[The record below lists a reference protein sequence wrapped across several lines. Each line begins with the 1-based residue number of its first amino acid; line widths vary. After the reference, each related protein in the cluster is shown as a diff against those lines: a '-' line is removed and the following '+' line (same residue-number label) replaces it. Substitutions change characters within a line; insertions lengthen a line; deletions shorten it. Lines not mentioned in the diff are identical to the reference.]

1 MKLSFSFDRSKRGK
15 RTMNVLKS
23 NRTTQQIGLVF
34 IAPAMILF
42 FVYVLYP
49 IGYILV
55 NSLYEWDG
63 VNERIF
69 VGFRNYVQMF
79 QDDVFLISLRNVFY
93 WIILTIFPQM
103 FIGFIFAF
111 ILNHELKGRTA
122 FRAIL
127 YMPAIISPVVIGII
141 WQRIFNPFG
150 GFLSDIG
157 LKTGLTFLVQPYISD
172 PNIAI
177 FSVIAVNVWQWT
189 GWSMLLYLAGMQSI
203 DDEIFESTRI
213 EGISKWQEIRF
224 IVWPMLKGTHLTLI
238 LLGVIGA
245 LQTFDLVYTL
255 TNGGP
260 NNASQML
267 STYIFLRSF
276 RLQSMG
282 YGSAMSVFTLVLALG
297 LSLFQIKV
305 LGAKF
310 QVVE

>member
-1 MKLSFSFDRSKRGK
+1 
-15 RTMNVLKS
+15 
-23 NRTTQQIGLVF
+23 
-34 IAPAMILF
+34 
-42 FVYVLYP
+42 
-49 IGYILV
+49 
-55 NSLYEWDG
+55 
-63 VNERIF
+63 
-69 VGFRNYVQMF
+69 
-79 QDDVFLISLRNVFY
+79 
-93 WIILTIFPQM
+93 
-103 FIGFIFAF
+103 
-111 ILNHELKGRTA
+111 
-122 FRAIL
+122 
-127 YMPAIISPVVIGII
+127 
-141 WQRIFNPFG
+141 
-150 GFLSDIG
+150 
-157 LKTGLTFLVQPYISD
+157 
-172 PNIAI
+172 
-177 FSVIAVNVWQWT
+177 
-189 GWSMLLYLAGMQSI
+189 MLLYLAGMQSI

>member
-1 MKLSFSFDRSKRGK
+1 MKSLR
-15 RTMNVLKS
+15 S

-42 FVYVLYP
+42 IVYVLYP
-49 IGYILV
+49 IGYIMV

-69 VGFRNYVQMF
+69 VGFQNYRRMF
-79 QDDVFLISLRNVFY
+79 TEDEAFLISLRNVTY
-93 WIILTIFPQM
+93 WIFLTIFPQM
-103 FIGFIFAF
+103 ILGFIFAY
-111 ILNHELKGRTA
+111 ILNHEIKGRNIA
-122 FRAIL
+122 RAIL
-127 YMPAIISPVVIGII
+127 YMPAIISPVVIGIV
-141 WQRIFNPFG
+141 WQRIYNPFG
-150 GFLSDIG
+150 GFLSDLG
-157 LKTGLTFLVQPYISD
+157 YKTGFTFLAQPYLSD
-172 PNIAI
+172 PDMVI

-189 GWSMLLYLAGMQSI
+189 GWSMLLYLAGLQSI
-203 DDEIFESTRI
+203 DEEIFESTHL
-213 EGISKWQEIRF
+213 EGTTKRQEIRY

-276 RLQSMG
+276 RLQEMG
-282 YGSAMSVFTLVLALG
+282 YGSAISVFTLVLALV
-297 LSLFQIKV
+297 LSVFQIKV

-310 QVVE
+310 QVAE